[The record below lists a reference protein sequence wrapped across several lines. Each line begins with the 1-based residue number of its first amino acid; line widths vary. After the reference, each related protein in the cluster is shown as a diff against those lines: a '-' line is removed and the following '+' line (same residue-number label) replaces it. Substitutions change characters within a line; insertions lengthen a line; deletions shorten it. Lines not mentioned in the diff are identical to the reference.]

1 MLIVVSNGSD
11 QKVMWQVTSI
21 IQNQTHEN
29 DVGNNRKDT
38 HLFKAVNGKNLWPT
52 PILIS

>member
-1 MLIVVSNGSD
+1 MLIVVSNSSD

-29 DVGNNRKDT
+29 CVGNNRKDT
-38 HLFKAVNGKNLWPT
+38 HLFKAVNGRHPWPMST
-52 PILIS
+52 LLS